1 VKRWGRARVVTFTRA
16 RVESLA
22 MPTRDSHETITAYIT
37 EEGLALLHEFRFPC
51 SEEVLATATATEDGI
66 RLTGKRFEMESLAGW
81 VAGEANYSRK
91 KRRTRKA
98 RIFDEV
104 ADELESAL
112 GSGFAVWI
120 R

>member
-1 VKRWGRARVVTFTRA
+1 MPGR
-16 RVESLA
+16 
-22 MPTRDSHETITAYIT
+22 RDSHEIITAFVSG
-37 EEGLALLHEFRFPC
+37 EGLALLREHNFPC
-51 SEEVLATATATEDGI
+51 SEVVLATATATDDGF
-66 RLTGKRFEMESLAGW
+66 RLTGMRFEIESLAGW

-112 GSGFAVWI
+112 YRGSSTWLF
-120 R
+120 